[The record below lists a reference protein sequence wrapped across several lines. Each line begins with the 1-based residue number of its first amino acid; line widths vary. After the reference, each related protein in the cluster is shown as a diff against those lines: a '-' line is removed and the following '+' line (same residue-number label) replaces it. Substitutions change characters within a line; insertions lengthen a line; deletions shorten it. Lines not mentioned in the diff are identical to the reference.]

1 MLALKGIN
9 QKRVFPMLISIH
21 VLCICPKALYQY
33 GPRVTINIQ
42 FEFTLPQDVCIVSLQ
57 IVALSQ
63 KVRSSMD

>member
-9 QKRVFPMLISIH
+9 QKRVFPMLISI
-21 VLCICPKALYQY
+21 LYICPKALYQY

>member
-9 QKRVFPMLISIH
+9 QKRVFPMLISI
-21 VLCICPKALYQY
+21 LCICPKALYQY